1 MRCCPGRWCT
11 ERATRVSRSRGLDD
25 RFRRQSRRS
34 RPAAPI
40 THADRIR
47 GCFGVPLH
55 RSAGAGASDRHFA
68 CIRRVRSDPGR
79 RGARPVRRQCR
90 ALWPLLAVAL
100 FSLAAFALGFWL
112 LTVRIDRLHCVPA
125 VGAILLGAGSAA
137 AFVVDLRP
145 DHVSPRS
152 PFEYAVLITF
162 GLGAT
167 GVAIGLP
174 VWAMVTGLRLRIAA
188 RTSGNGPASARAF
201 LLHGSDGPRTDVRVA
216 TAGFEATPTK
226 PRIRVT

>member
-1 MRCCPGRWCT
+1 MIDFV
-11 ERATRVSRSRGLDD
+11 ANL
-25 RFRRQSRRS
+25 
-34 RPAAPI
+34 AAPALPPRS
-40 THADRIR
+40 HALIESVDALAFLSIAPLALALRTGISPAL
-47 GCFGVPLH
+47 GVFAAILGAVAHVLYAANVVPFG
-55 RSAGAGASDRHFA
+55 RS
-68 CIRRVRSDPGR
+68 
-79 RGARPVRRQCR
+79 
-90 ALWPLLAVAL
+90 WPAVAL

-137 AFVVDLRP
+137 AFVVGLRP
-145 DHVSPRS
+145 DHLSPRS

-201 LLHGSDGPRTDVRVA
+201 LLHGSDGPANRCSGSHGGIRGDTYE
-216 TAGFEATPTK
+216 TAH
-226 PRIRVT
+226 